1 MVQMKQTL
9 DCEAAADTLPLPLGS
24 WLLLIFIDADVK
36 WISFDLSQKGT
47 IQRVKSL
54 VFRA

>member
-9 DCEAAADTLPLPLGS
+9 DCEAAADTLPLPLVA

-36 WISFDLSQKGT
+36 WISFDLLQKGT
-47 IQRVKSL
+47 IQRAKSL
-54 VFRA
+54 VLRT